1 MARRFRD
8 GKVRRYVSERAA
20 HMGGPSMG
28 NFGSTLDFVS
38 DREGSLD
45 GGETTWNGQEYG
57 SYFRRG

>member
-1 MARRFRD
+1 
-8 GKVRRYVSERAA
+8 
-20 HMGGPSMG
+20 MG